1 MLTKSKHCS
10 QNLKEDTDFGM
21 RRAKNQWWLSML
33 KMMKMLVHHHSI
45 EVMVDDIE
53 HEQESIS

>member
-1 MLTKSKHCS
+1 
-10 QNLKEDTDFGM
+10 
-21 RRAKNQWWLSML
+21 ML